1 MVRLSAARDTRFGSK
16 ASEGWD
22 KKCVNQQMFAKSNRI
37 IQTVQARKSP
47 DNVSLKKRR
56 GGKGIDKFA
65 FFVNIYKKCR
75 HFWFGAFVDR
85 ITIK

>member
-22 KKCVNQQMFAKSNRI
+22 KKCVNQQMFAKSNRT

-47 DNVSLKKRR
+47 DNVSLKK
-56 GGKGIDKFA
+56 GGEGRKLI
-65 FFVNIYKKCR
+65 NL
-75 HFWFGAFVDR
+75 HFS
-85 ITIK
+85 